1 MHIYWRVLEELKQL
15 GESWTILDPALRR
28 NYRHWMRKNA
38 SAIGLLNAQDSLKI
52 AGVPWNN

>member
-28 NYRHWMRKNA
+28 NYRQWTRKNA
-38 SAIGLLNAQDSLKI
+38 SAIGLLSGWNTLRI
-52 AGVPWNN
+52 PGNPWNN